1 MKFENYTQELAEIWR
16 KFRISPHS
24 DSRPCV
30 TGNGSP
36 SMNIAITGALSTL
49 RIQHEYTQSYNL
61 MERGHQ

>member
-36 SMNIAITGALSTL
+36 SMNIDINGALSTL
-49 RIQHEYTQSYNL
+49 RIQDEYF
-61 MERGHQ
+61 H

>member
-30 TGNGSP
+30 TGNGNP
-36 SMNIAITGALSTL
+36 SMNIDINGALSTL
-49 RIQHEYTQSYNL
+49 RIQDEYSN
-61 MERGHQ
+61 